1 MPPKRPGEETFGILE
16 EKGTAQL
23 WIFGGHFGKKVK
35 LDGPIKRLYI
45 DARMDNPWP
54 KEIQL

>member
-1 MPPKRPGEETFGILE
+1 MVNKMNNSASLE
-16 EKGTAQL
+16 SLNRDEKNY
-23 WIFGGHFGKKVK
+23 GKKVK